1 MKDPLS
7 MRRGV
12 TSNAPKWME
21 DGRHGPLG
29 LLATRTVSN
38 SERDSVSIQPQSTEG
53 DTARVG
59 KTWRNKN
66 ALGDFASQ
74 VYIL

>member
-1 MKDPLS
+1 

-12 TSNAPKWME
+12 TSNAQKWME
-21 DGRHGPLG
+21 DGHHGPLG
-29 LLATRTVSN
+29 PLATKIVSN
-38 SERDSVSIQPQSTEG
+38 SAKDSVSIQPQSTEG

-66 ALGDFASQ
+66 ALGDFASL

>member
-12 TSNAPKWME
+12 TSNAQKWME
-21 DGRHGPLG
+21 DGHHGPLG
-29 LLATRTVSN
+29 PLATRTVSN
-38 SERDSVSIQPQSTEG
+38 SAKDSVSIQPQNTEG
-53 DTARVG
+53 GTVRAE
-59 KTWRNKN
+59 KTWHNKN
-66 ALGDFASQ
+66 ALGDFASL

>member
-7 MRRGV
+7 MLRGV

-53 DTARVG
+53 DIVRAE
-59 KTWRNKN
+59 KTWHSRNV
-66 ALGDFASQ
+66 LVGYASQ
-74 VYIL
+74 GYIP